1 MSEGWQFFLGGGVAL
16 SIVEG
21 IKALIGWVIKRKA
34 QKADRAEEKAEK
46 DTDKHLEEIDRAIAQ
61 MDEQMVEVKDSLRLQ
76 KRTNM
81 LILQDRLRHLA
92 RHFIADGEISFDDR
106 DAWNAMHDCYHENGG
121 NGTMK
126 PTYDLVNSLP
136 IKKG

>member
-1 MSEGWQFFLGGGVAL
+1 MNEWIKFFLGGGVLL

-21 IKALIGWVIKRKA
+21 IKALISWAIRRRA
-34 QKADRAEEKAEK
+34 QKNDKAEEKAEK
-46 DTDKHLEEIDRAIAQ
+46 DTDKHLEEIDHAIAQ
-61 MDEQMVEVKDSLRLQ
+61 MDGQMTEVKESLRLQ

-121 NGTMK
+121 NGAMK